1 MYDPVNKLHLN
12 DLSDLYSVSHDD
24 SWIYLESKA
33 HLLPEYGWKIHISS
47 TPNDFLKTLERVS
60 LIAERKRD
68 TFKFPVNYHAMLA
81 LTTGGTKMES
91 QGKMIT
97 IYPADQSFNNLKN
110 YAEELNHVLDNEKF
124 PMIRW
129 DYQFKN
135 KNIFF
140 RFGGFK
146 TIYKSNSL
154 GYLVPAIKEHDQI
167 KFDDRKSLSQ
177 SNRLEFLSDKEDE
190 NVRLIT
196 KLKSLGFTKP
206 KRIVATSKGNS
217 FVAYLNNKKLFIK
230 QSYSNELVDHLNRS
244 AADRLKNEY
253 IYLKKANQLIDS
265 AQAISLIK
273 EKNESF
279 LVEEFLEG
287 YPLMDYFRKGKYYHQ
302 SKSKRNEFIS
312 KLVHKLFID
321 IKVLHENG
329 IIFRDISPGNVVI
342 TNNGNVILTDYEL
355 ANGISNLKPYV
366 GATPGFFSIREKG
379 NKRLSTAR
387 DTYGLGALIFYVTT
401 SVKSIFTEEIN
412 DTKMAINK
420 LRKIAYSINSNN
432 NFLLKLSLLGI
443 SMMEES
449 DASFSAYYTQFKK
462 MEYWGNYKVQEL
474 NEVDIFENLK
484 NYLNFR
490 NKQIAIKGT
499 KSVNKIP
506 SFQRNQLISLD
517 NGIMT
522 NLLLLKNMAKKDL
535 KYSYENM
542 TEILGE
548 VNESYSKI
556 ENYDVHNLIC
566 GDVTLI
572 YIVDWYNDFFSKNKF
587 LEFKKR
593 LLNRLLNVDLN
604 TMYTGFMYGLS
615 GIGYA
620 LSKSYLISK
629 DKAELEIVNRIKTI
643 LVKRIEISENEIV
656 NVDSGKKGQVL
667 KYRILNL
674 GFGLAGV
681 GIFLC
686 RYLTINND
694 VNTKEILKLIYKYLL
709 EHKIVENDYVYWK
722 QSDLDLN
729 FYPLLFSGTA
739 GIGIFLE
746 EYRQVMKSNSD
757 LQLKGLI
764 NKVSET
770 LLETNCI
777 FTANMLQGAAGMML
791 FAKLNKQNSPLSK
804 KMFNI
809 IMSLSS
815 KEKDY
820 VCWTD
825 PARYNRIDN
834 TFLTGTAGIYY
845 VLTV

>member
-12 DLSDLYSVSHDD
+12 DLSGLYSVNYDD
-24 SWIYLESKA
+24 SWIYLESKV

-47 TPNDFLKTLERVS
+47 TPDNFFKTLEKVS
-60 LIAERKRD
+60 LVVERKRD

-81 LTTGGTKMES
+81 LTTGGTKIES

-97 IYPADQSFNNLKN
+97 IYPSDQSFNNLKN
-110 YAEELNHVLDNEKF
+110 YAEELSHVLDNKKF
-124 PMIRW
+124 PMVRW

-140 RFGGFK
+140 RFGAFK
-146 TIYKSNSL
+146 ITYKSNSL
-154 GYLVPAIKEHDQI
+154 GYLVPAIKEHNQK
-167 KFDDRKSLSQ
+167 KFDDRKRLSQ

-196 KLKSLGFTKP
+196 KLKSFGFTKP
-206 KRIVATSKGNS
+206 KKILATSKGNS
-217 FVAYLNNKKLFIK
+217 FIAYFNNKKLFIK

-253 IYLKKANQLIDS
+253 IYLRKANHFIDS
-265 AQAISLIK
+265 AKAISFIK

-287 YPLMDYFRKGKYYHQ
+287 YPLTDYFRKGKYYHQ
-302 SKSKRNEFIS
+302 AKSERNEFIF
-312 KLVHKLFID
+312 KLIHKLFID

-329 IIFRDISPGNVVI
+329 IVFRDISPSNVII
-342 TNNGNVILTDYEL
+342 TNNGEVILTDYEL
-355 ANGISNLKPYV
+355 ANNISNLKPYV

-412 DTKMAINK
+412 DTNMAINK
-420 LRKIAYSINSNN
+420 LRKIAYSINSNDD
-432 NFLLKLSLLGI
+432 FLLKLSLLGI

-449 DASFSAYYTQFKK
+449 DVSFLEYYAQFKK
-462 MEYWGNYKVQEL
+462 MEHCKYYKVQKS
-474 NEVDIFENLK
+474 NEVDIFDNLK

-490 NKQIAIKGT
+490 NKQVVIKGI

-506 SFQRNQLISLD
+506 SFQHTQLLSLE
-517 NGIMT
+517 NGVMT
-522 NLLLLKNMAKKDL
+522 NLLLLKNMAKKDP
-535 KYSYENM
+535 KYAYDNM
-542 TEILGE
+542 TEILVE

-556 ENYDVHNLIC
+556 ENYDVHNLMC
-566 GDVTLI
+566 GDISLI
-572 YIVDWYNDFFSKNKF
+572 YIIDWYNSFFSKNSF
-587 LEFKKR
+587 LELKKR
-593 LLNRLLNVDLN
+593 LLNRLLNVELN

-615 GIGYA
+615 GLGYT

-629 DKAELEIVNRIKTI
+629 DKAELEIINRIKTI
-643 LVKRIEISENEIV
+643 LVERIEISENKIV
-656 NVDSGKKGQVL
+656 NVDSGRKGQVL

-681 GIFLC
+681 GLFFC
-686 RYLTINND
+686 HYLVISND
-694 VNTKEILKLIYKYLL
+694 INTKKILKLIYTYLV
-709 EHKIVENDYVYWK
+709 EHKIIENNYVYWK
-722 QSDLDLN
+722 QSDFDSN

-757 LQLKGLI
+757 LQLKDLI
-764 NKVSET
+764 NKIT
-770 LLETNCI
+770 
-777 FTANMLQGAAGMML
+777 
-791 FAKLNKQNSPLSK
+791 
-804 KMFNI
+804 
-809 IMSLSS
+809 
-815 KEKDY
+815 
-820 VCWTD
+820 
-825 PARYNRIDN
+825 
-834 TFLTGTAGIYY
+834 
-845 VLTV
+845 